1 MELSSDF
8 STLDLIIFL
17 TYCGLIIFLGIWIS
31 HKGEQKNA
39 EDYFLAGKSLPW
51 YVIGASL
58 IAANI
63 SAEQLIGTSGAG
75 FAVGLGMA
83 SYEWMAAI
91 TLIIVGKYF
100 LPIFIEKGIYTI
112 PEFVE
117 KRFNTSLK
125 TILAV
130 FWIALFIFV
139 NLTTVI
145 FLGAKALDTIMGT
158 GDGSLIMSAAI
169 GLALFSAAYSLYG
182 GLSSIAWIDVLQVTL
197 LIIGGLITTFV
208 ALNHVTPEGGVLN
221 GFSHIYEVSS
231 EKFHMILKPDN
242 PEYNNL
248 PGIAVL
254 IGGLWVANLY
264 YWGFNQYVIQRTLA
278 AKSLKE
284 SQRGIIFAGF
294 LKLIVPLIV
303 VIPGIIVYTLYMQP
317 EGTTEIAGIA
327 DDFTKGNGRIDY
339 DNSFPWLMKT
349 FLRPGVLGLVV
360 AALTAAVVSSLA
372 SMLNSISTIFTM
384 DIYLPYIKPNAS
396 GKHTVNVGRVS
407 AAVALVI
414 GVLIAPL
421 LGNVPQVFQYIQEYT
436 GLVSPGILAV
446 FLMGLF
452 WPKATSK
459 GAIVGVISSIV
470 IALALK
476 IGPFDMPFLDQMFY
490 TLILTLVIIM
500 GVSLTTN
507 PDIEDPKAI
516 HTTNKVFK
524 TGNAFNIGAYVILII
539 TALLYAF
546 FW

>member
-1 MELSSDF
+1 MEF
-8 STLDLIIFL
+8 STLDFIVFL
-17 TYCGLIIFLGIWIS
+17 AYCGLIIFMGIWVS
-31 HKGEQKNA
+31 RKGEQKNA

-63 SAEQLIGTSGAG
+63 SAEQLIGTSGSG
-75 FAVGLGMA
+75 FAIGLAMA
-83 SYEWMAAI
+83 SYEWMAAV
-91 TLIIVGKYF
+91 TLLIVGKFF
-100 LPIFIEKGIYTI
+100 LPVFINKGIYTI

-125 TILAV
+125 TILAI

-145 FLGAKALDTIMGT
+145 FLGAKALDTIIGT
-158 GDGSLIMSAAI
+158 GDGSLIIYGAI

-182 GLSSIAWIDVLQVTL
+182 GLSAIAWIDVIQVTL

-208 ALNHVTPEGGVLN
+208 ALYHVTPEGGILH
-221 GFSHIYEVSS
+221 GFSHIYHHSGEN
-231 EKFHMILKPDN
+231 FHMILDKSN
-242 PEYNNL
+242 PEFDNL

-254 IGGLWVANLY
+254 VGGLWVANLY

-303 VIPGIIVYTLYMQP
+303 VIPGIVVYVLYNQP
-317 EGTTEIAGIA
+317 EGTTEVPGIVS
-327 DDFTKGNGRIDY
+327 DFTNADGSTDY
-339 DNSFPWLMKT
+339 DNAFPWLMKKY
-349 FLRPGVLGLVV
+349 LAPGLLGLVV

-384 DIYLPYIKPNAS
+384 DIYLPYLNPKAS
-396 GKHTVNVGRVS
+396 DKHTVNVGRIS
-407 AAVALVI
+407 ASVALVI
-414 GVLIAPL
+414 GVILAPL

-452 WPKATSK
+452 WKKATTK
-459 GAIVGVISSIV
+459 GAIYGILSSIL
-470 IALALK
+470 IALGLK
-476 IGPFDMPFLDQMFY
+476 WGPVDIPFLTQMFY
-490 TLILTLVIIM
+490 TLILTIVIIV
-500 GVSLTTN
+500 GVSLATN
-507 PDIEDPKAI
+507 PKEEDPKAI
-516 HTTNKVFK
+516 KTTSKLFETHTN
-524 TGNAFNIGAYVILII
+524 FNIGAYIILTIV
-539 TALLYAF
+539 ALLYAL